1 MPGRTAVLALLALAA
16 ILGGCEGQR
25 PEDRSARRDPS
36 GTPTAVPRQ
45 PSAAAGESPGTARA
59 ALATLAVKGRA
70 PKTGYDREE
79 FGGDWTRDGG
89 CDTRDRILRRDLLGE
104 TYAPD
109 SHCDIVSGRLADPYT
124 ATAIEYVRDDVPD
137 VDIDHVVA
145 LSDAWQKGA
154 QRWTYARRVAFANDP
169 LNLLAVDSSA
179 NRQKGDGDAAT
190 WLPPNKQFR
199 CTYVAR
205 QIAVKRRY
213 GAWVTPA
220 ERDALRRVL
229 RACPREPLPKN
240 GRARVRIR
248 TRAPTPPAG
257 GDVFANCDAVRG
269 AGLAPLRRGDPA
281 YAANPSLDRDNDGVA
296 CE

>member
-1 MPGRTAVLALLALAA
+1 LP
-16 ILGGCEGQR
+16 
-25 PEDRSARRDPS
+25 
-36 GTPTAVPRQ
+36 
-45 PSAAAGESPGTARA
+45 
-59 ALATLAVKGRA
+59 VKGRA

-79 FGGDWTRDGG
+79 FGDWTSRGG
-89 CDTRDRILRRDLLGE
+89 CDTRDRILRRDLVRE
-104 TYAPD
+104 TYEG
-109 SHCDIVSGRLADPYT
+109 SCDIVAGRLADPYT
-124 ATAIEYVRDDVPD
+124 AMSIEYVRDNTVEI
-137 VDIDHVVA
+137 DIDHVVA

-154 QRWTYARRVAFANDP
+154 QQWTYERRVKFANDA

-213 GAWVTPA
+213 GAWVTAA
-220 ERDALRRVL
+220 ERDAIRRVL
-229 RACPREPLPKN
+229 RACPREPLPTN
-240 GRARVRIR
+240 GRKRVRVK
-248 TRAPTPPAG
+248 TRAPRPTPSAG
-257 GDVFANCDAVRG
+257 GDTFANCDAVRA
-269 AGLAPLRRGDPA
+269 AGLAPLHRGDPA